1 MSPIFTVIVIILAIL
16 AVLDLIV
23 GVSNDAINFLNS
35 ALGSKV
41 AKKWVILT
49 VASFGIL
56 LGVITSNG
64 MMEIARNG
72 VFHPG
77 MFTFSDIMILF
88 VGIMLSDVIL
98 LQTFNSLG
106 LPTSTT
112 VSLVFELLGSSLAV
126 AIYKIYNDPSLSFAD
141 LGQFI
146 NAGKAMVIISGILSS
161 VVISFTV
168 GAILMYISRV
178 IFSFRYAKSLKR
190 YGAIWCGISIV
201 GIVYF
206 AIFKGMKSSGL
217 ITPELDHLINDNIV
231 VSLFVIWVVASFLLW
246 VMQRIGWNIMK
257 FTILSGTFALA
268 LAFAGNDLVNFIGV
282 PMAGIDSYFIALEN
296 GDMNMLMSKLT
307 EPAHV
312 NVYYLIASGVIMII
326 TLFLSKDAMK
336 VAETQLNLSSQNDEE
351 ERFGS
356 TKISRALVSL
366 AITLNDV
373 FKKVVP
379 KKVLDKLNSRFVPD
393 TSVDRSNVAYDF
405 IRAVVNL
412 TAASSLICLGTSL
425 KLPLSTTYVI
435 FMVSM
440 GSSLADRAW
449 GRDSAVYRITG
460 VMVVIMGW
468 FITALAGVTISF
480 VMVLFL
486 VWGGWIALAL
496 MVLLCGYILCHNL
509 IFRKK
514 DKEDKNAADDVKE
527 VQQDTDVL
535 YSCTQEVC
543 STMEQISSIY
553 NHMLVALFTENRRLL
568 KETKTESEQLYRQAN
583 ERKYHVYKTLKKLED
598 MNIETG
604 HYYIQVVDYLTEVTK
619 ALLHCTRPA
628 FEHIDNHHKGFTKD
642 QIYDLKLVND
652 GVDNIFNKINSM
664 LREKDFSDLNDVL
677 LMRDNLFGVI
687 AEAIKHQIRRLKE
700 EQSSTKASILYLNI
714 LTETKTMVLQSR
726 NLIKSQ
732 GYFLSKIET
741 GESHSTSENE
751 ENSVS
756 PALDAAKN

>member
-509 IFRKK
+509 IFKKK

-741 GESHSTSENE
+741 GESHSTSENV

-756 PALDAAKN
+756 PALEAAKN